1 MRTIL
6 IIIAMLPCLAFGQ
19 GLGVLQQD
27 RIIHSVPQVF
37 NDTLWARGGQ
47 VSFGNSA
54 GVRMYLAGTGLGF
67 EADSVTLPGNFGAAF
82 TADNKLEY
90 KNGAFLIWTDQ
101 RDAKMLQGRNELN
114 DIGIWNLFIDSN
126 GHGGFSVDQFN
137 GSTTNK
143 LRGDPAGHSYI
154 NANRF
159 SFGRSGESIELGG
172 TVDGARITIADNRN
186 AADSLGNAEYYHLM
200 VQSNSDVSGSMV
212 GIAFTNESSTK
223 DINVGSAITYQKLGN
238 NGAGIMNFYSKST
251 TADFAAPDLNLSM
264 GLGLSSFY
272 TKLEVDDTE
281 ADGVAALA
289 VRKNNIS
296 ATGDIATLYNG
307 TGVVSRVTNE
317 GYVVAQAPE
326 STSEEFAVWQG
337 DTLGIG
343 AITITSE
350 TYAPIIT
357 DSLNVQSASLLN
369 AFYTVVGDVV
379 TVNLAINFRR
389 TAAGICIAE
398 IPLPVASDIE
408 SEYDVFGTG
417 AMVNST
423 SLISHGLASI
433 RGNVGDDT
441 AYLYISPN
449 TGVIHPLYISFSY
462 LIK

>member
-67 EADSVTLPGNFGAAF
+67 EADSVMLPGNFGAAF

-408 SEYDVFGTG
+408 SEYDVLEQELW
-417 AMVNST
+417 ST
-423 SLISHGLASI
+423 LHL
-433 RGNVGDDT
+433 
-441 AYLYISPN
+441 
-449 TGVIHPLYISFSY
+449 
-462 LIK
+462 